1 MDHRAILLRAP
12 LAAGVLTFL
21 LALPRGAAAQ
31 PAPVPGAPAQAD
43 GAPAQADGAP
53 PASDAPPPP
62 PAPGSPAAQGA
73 PAAPAVTPP
82 TFAQGGLASLLP
94 GSLTSIRVEPPAPR
108 FPAEVWSEDDF
119 NARRRIAFGD
129 IGVSL
134 NAEYRANM
142 TYIRPVSLNTYTN
155 RNAHWIEHRMR
166 LDLQADWADKVK
178 IILSAD
184 MFDGVLWGDNGD
196 FGGTPSSN
204 YGISASARNPNVTR
218 PCVALSAEGDPLDST
233 SYGYTLCEQN
243 AINLRKLYTEISTP
257 VGVFRIGRQPII
269 AGAGVQA
276 NDGEGRT
283 NRFGM
288 ARTGNMV
295 DRILFA
301 TKPLEAFK
309 PKDQRNM
316 SPSEGLILALG
327 YDRIVTDSPQLF
339 ADDVSQWFSALIF
352 SQPQHPLGKNLLATL
367 FHVHRWN
374 PSNAT
379 AINVVGLRANNT
391 FPGGLSAGFDVAFNF
406 GSTRE
411 VAEAYKFITNDPVVD
426 QEILQLGARA
436 VVRYDMF
443 FGGSSNPKPSD
454 PGLTAYLEFDYAS
467 GDPDPNVSTPLSQ
480 FVFAED
486 TNVGLL
492 LFEHVLAFQ
501 TARSAAAGVETL
513 RRLGATTYPAEV
525 VNTRGAFT
533 NAVAL
538 FPQVDVKPLPGL
550 LLRGGVLMAWAES
563 PVVDPVA
570 SLQARDGLSVQD
582 DLVNFVG
589 APSIGRS
596 YYGTELDLRIAYRL
610 LDHVNFELEGAI
622 LLPGDALQN
631 RQGEAARS
639 TLVQART
646 TAFF

>member
-1 MDHRAILLRAP
+1 MPAVAP
-12 LAAGVLTFL
+12 ATFAPQGAAGSL
-21 LALPRGAAAQ
+21 G
-31 PAPVPGAPAQAD
+31 PGPL
-43 GAPAQADGAP
+43 
-53 PASDAPPPP
+53 S
-62 PAPGSPAAQGA
+62 
-73 PAAPAVTPP
+73 
-82 TFAQGGLASLLP
+82 GLR
-94 GSLTSIRVEPPAPR
+94 IDPPAPR

-119 NARRRIAFGD
+119 NTRRRIGLGEL
-129 IGVSL
+129 GVSL
-134 NAEYRANM
+134 NAEYRANLL
-142 TYIRPVSLNTYTN
+142 YIRPVSLNTYTF

-166 LDLQADWADKVK
+166 LDLTADWNDKVK
-178 IILSAD
+178 ITMSAD

-204 YGISASARNPNVTR
+204 YGVSASARNPNVTR
-218 PCVALSAEGDPLDST
+218 PCVAVANGGDPLATD
-233 SYGYTLCEQN
+233 SYGYTLCEQDTVR
-243 AINLRKLYTEISTP
+243 LRKLFTQISTP
-257 VGVFRIGRQPII
+257 VGAFRIGRQPII

-283 NRFGM
+283 NRFGF

-301 TKPLEAFK
+301 TKPLEALK
-309 PKDQRNM
+309 PKDKRNM
-316 SPSEGLILALG
+316 SESEGLLLALG

-339 ADDVSQWFSALIF
+339 ADDVSQWFSALVF
-352 SQPQHPLGKNLLATL
+352 SAPEHPLGTNLLATA

-374 PSNAT
+374 PANGTS
-379 AINVVGLRANNT
+379 INVVGLRANSRLK
-391 FPGGLSAGFDVAFNF
+391 GGLSAGFDVAYNF

-411 VAEAYKFITNDPVVD
+411 VSEAYKFITNDPVLD
-426 QEILQLGARA
+426 QEIAQLGARA
-436 VVRYDMF
+436 VVRYDNKWIT
-443 FGGSSNPKPSD
+443 G
-454 PGLTAYLEFDYAS
+454 YLEFDYAS
-467 GDPDPNVSTPLSQ
+467 GDPDPNASTPLSQ

-501 TARSAAAGVETL
+501 TARASAAGVEVL

-533 NAVAL
+533 NAVAI
-538 FPQVDVKPLPGL
+538 FPQVDVRPLPGL
-550 LLRGGVLMAWAES
+550 LLRGGVLMAWADA
-563 PVVDPVA
+563 PVIDPVA

-582 DLVNFVG
+582 DLVNYVG
-589 APSIGRS
+589 APSLGRS
-596 YYGTELDLRIAYRL
+596 YYGTELDARIQYRL

-622 LLPGDALQN
+622 LFPGDALQN

-639 TLVQART
+639 VMVQGRT